1 MQARPSISALTAS
14 TGSRRRPI
22 TATRAADAAR
32 RRAAAAP
39 IPVRR
44 RSRGP
49 PCCAQAVLPSGENRP
64 VHGRVALVSGG
75 GTGIGAAAARRLAA
89 SGARVVVM
97 GRRREPVEA
106 VSAEIDG
113 LACVGDAA
121 EPADAERAVAAAVET
136 YGGLDVLVANAGG
149 DGSAAALEVDDAMW
163 EAVLRSNLTSGF
175 VLARAALPALVE
187 RSGSIVIVSSVAGL
201 FAIPDDAGYT
211 TSKHALVGL
220 TRSLAR
226 DYGPRGVRVNAV
238 CPAWTRTPA
247 ADASMDR
254 LGGRRGLDREG
265 AYMLSTAHVPLR
277 RPVTADEVAAA
288 CVFLA
293 SPEAS
298 AITGAVVP
306 VDGGSSVVDLST
318 TAFDDP

>member
-1 MQARPSISALTAS
+1 M
-14 TGSRRRPI
+14 
-22 TATRAADAAR
+22 DA
-32 RRAAAAP
+32 
-39 IPVRR
+39 
-44 RSRGP
+44 
-49 PCCAQAVLPSGENRP
+49 
-64 VHGRVALVSGG
+64 RVALVSGG
-75 GTGIGAAAARRLAA
+75 GTGIGAATARRLAA
-89 SGARVVVM
+89 AGMQVAVM
-97 GRRREPVEA
+97 GRRREPVERVA
-106 VSAEIDG
+106 GEIGG
-113 LACVGDAA
+113 LALIGDSAA
-121 EPADAERAVAAAVET
+121 PADAEASVAAVTGA
-136 YGGLDVLVANAGG
+136 YGGLDILVANAGG
-149 DGSAAALEVDDAMW
+149 DGSAAALDTDDATW
-163 EAVLRSNLTSGF
+163 DASVRSNLTSSF

-187 RSGSIVIVSSVAGL
+187 RSGCIVIVSSVAGL

-211 TSKHALVGL
+211 ASKHGLVGL

-254 LGGRRGLDREG
+254 LGERRGLDREG
-265 AYMLSTAHVPLR
+265 AYALTTAHVPLR

-288 CVFLA
+288 CAFLA

-298 AITGAVVP
+298 AITGAVLP

>member
-1 MQARPSISALTAS
+1 
-14 TGSRRRPI
+14 
-22 TATRAADAAR
+22 
-32 RRAAAAP
+32 
-39 IPVRR
+39 
-44 RSRGP
+44 
-49 PCCAQAVLPSGENRP
+49 
-64 VHGRVALVSGG
+64 VSGG
-75 GTGIGAAAARRLAA
+75 GTGIGAAVARRLA
-89 SGARVVVM
+89 GAGAHVAVM
-97 GRRREPVEA
+97 GRRPEPVAA
-106 VSAEIDG
+106 VAGEIGG
-113 LACVGDAA
+113 LECVGDSA
-121 EPADAERAVAAAVET
+121 EPADAARAVEAAVGA
-136 YGGLDVLVANAGG
+136 YGGLDILVANAGG

-163 EAVLRSNLTSGF
+163 EAVLRSNLTSTF
-175 VLARAALPALVE
+175 VLCRAALPALIE

-254 LGGRRGLDREG
+254 LGERRGVDREG
-265 AYMLSTAHVPLR
+265 AYLLSTEHVPLR

-298 AITGAVVP
+298 AITGAALP
-306 VDGGSSVVDLST
+306 VDGGSSAVDLST
-318 TAFDDP
+318 AAFDDA

>member
-1 MQARPSISALTAS
+1 MR
-14 TGSRRRPI
+14 
-22 TATRAADAAR
+22 D
-32 RRAAAAP
+32 
-39 IPVRR
+39 
-44 RSRGP
+44 
-49 PCCAQAVLPSGENRP
+49 
-64 VHGRVALVSGG
+64 RVALVSGG

-97 GRRREPVEA
+97 GRRSEPVEA
-106 VSAEIDG
+106 VGAEIDG

-149 DGSAAALEVDDAMW
+149 DGSAAALAVDDAMW

-187 RSGSIVIVSSVAGL
+187 RAGSIVIVSSVAGL

-254 LGGRRGLDREG
+254 LGGRRGLGREG

-298 AITGAVVP
+298 AITGAVLP